1 MSESGK
7 EMPGGRFLN
16 SGFGRLLRTACKV
29 YLRFS
34 TGYPQKEGAGKT
46 VDL

>member
-7 EMPGGRFLN
+7 EIPEDRFLN
-16 SGFGRLLRTACKV
+16 FGFGRLFHEACEV

>member
-7 EMPGGRFLN
+7 EMPEDRFLN
-16 SGFGRLLRTACKV
+16 SGFGRLFREACEV

-34 TGYPQKEGAGKT
+34 TGYPQKGGAGKRN
-46 VDL
+46 DL